1 MKKYSLFSII
11 FISLIVLFV
20 YIEKNSV
27 TTFHLLGTDISL
39 QNALWVGLFLFAFY
53 LFSLLFFS
61 FLNLKEYLFKKNIQK
76 DIQILHQNIKSRL
89 LFKDGIK
96 EPKILKDLNSFISL
110 IEGLEIKPKKIER
123 FELLE
128 DLDKLK
134 KGKIVEIDKYK
145 LKEDNPWFILNVK
158 NRLKKDPSYAKEV
171 LKKFK
176 NEELKKEAFYIWAK
190 EAPIDEILK
199 YDYPITLEIILSHI
213 KDENL
218 TKLLE
223 KTTLTPKE
231 EINIA
236 KNLYQTQNP
245 DKELEIIKPLK
256 WGYAYLALKYE
267 HLDLAKEIIEEND
280 LKYFEFFL
288 KLRIAGIK
296 AEIDEYIQ
304 STV

>member
-1 MKKYSLFSII
+1 VKKYSLFSII

>member
-20 YIEKNSV
+20 YMEKNSV
-27 TTFHLLGTDISL
+27 TTFHLFGTNISL
-39 QNALWVGLFLFAFY
+39 QNALWVGLFLFTFY

-61 FLNLKEYLFKKNIQK
+61 FLNLKGYLFKKNIQK

-89 LFKDGIK
+89 LFKEGIK

-110 IEGLEIKPKKIER
+110 IEGLEIKPKKIEK

-134 KGKIVEIDKYK
+134 KGEIVEIGKYK

-158 NRLKKDPSYAKEV
+158 NKLKKDPSYAKEV

-190 EAPIDEILK
+190 EAPINEILK